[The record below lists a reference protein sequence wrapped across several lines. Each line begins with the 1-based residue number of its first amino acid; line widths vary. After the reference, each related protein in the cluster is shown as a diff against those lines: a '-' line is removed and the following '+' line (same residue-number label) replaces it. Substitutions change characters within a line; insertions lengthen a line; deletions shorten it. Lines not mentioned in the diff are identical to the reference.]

1 MRAGL
6 TGYCR
11 RAAFGVAAGCAGCA
25 IGTAVAATRL
35 ACPLGGDGGTVFVV
49 ECASARE
56 PVLLDVDGP
65 RIGALHRGVVPRRD
79 MECQG
84 DDEGGGSIAGR
95 FVAAAGET
103 RRRIVGRR
111 ERSGVT
117 GINMSIR
124 SSLEDVCAHVSEH
137 DNDSRPGGTDHP
149 CPPPLRP

>member
-1 MRAGL
+1 MASPTASLGRLPDGGGGA
-6 TGYCR
+6 R
-11 RAAFGVAAGCAGCA
+11 RA
-25 IGTAVAATRL
+25 
-35 ACPLGGDGGTVFVV
+35 
-49 ECASARE
+49 ARE

-65 RIGALHRGVVPRRD
+65 RIGALRRGVVPRGD

-95 FVAAAGET
+95 FVAAAGGT

-137 DNDSRPGGTDHP
+137 DNDSRPGGYGSSVSSSPSSMTNIGSI
-149 CPPPLRP
+149 RSGSVGEVQVGI